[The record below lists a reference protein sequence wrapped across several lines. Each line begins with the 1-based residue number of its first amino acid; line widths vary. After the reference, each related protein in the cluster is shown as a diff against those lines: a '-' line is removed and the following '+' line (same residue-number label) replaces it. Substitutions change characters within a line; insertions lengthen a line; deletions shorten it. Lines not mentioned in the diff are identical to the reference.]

1 MKTTADRIGSY
12 VKAVSSVVLGRT
24 PAGRNLTVFGDD
36 TFLVSYVR
44 SGSTWA
50 RFLLGNLI
58 HQPEVVNFSNVTRL
72 VPSIYEF
79 PDRRLRSLPRVM
91 KSHECFDPRYP
102 RVIHLVRDPRD
113 VAVSFYHYCLK
124 TRVLS
129 DGFPLDDFVTRFI
142 AATVVPYAD
151 RLGSW
156 EDHTA
161 SWLRMRQGRNN
172 YHLIRYEDLLANPQ
186 GELAKLA
193 AILKIDLSPER
204 VERAI
209 QLSSAKNMRTL
220 ERQQWQQWTATKGT
234 REDIPFVREAKAGG
248 WRRHLSTASVE
259 QIESAWGATIEALG
273 YELSAGQP
281 LHSSSE
287 RPYAAR

>member
-1 MKTTADRIGSY
+1 
-12 VKAVSSVVLGRT
+12 
-24 PAGRNLTVFGDD
+24 
-36 TFLVSYVR
+36 
-44 SGSTWA
+44 
-50 RFLLGNLI
+50 
-58 HQPEVVNFSNVTRL
+58 
-72 VPSIYEF
+72 
-79 PDRRLRSLPRVM
+79 
-91 KSHECFDPRYP
+91 
-102 RVIHLVRDPRD
+102 
-113 VAVSFYHYCLK
+113 
-124 TRVLS
+124 
-129 DGFPLDDFVTRFI
+129 
-142 AATVVPYAD
+142 
-151 RLGSW
+151 
-156 EDHTA
+156 
-161 SWLRMRQGRNN
+161 
-172 YHLIRYEDLLANPQ
+172 
-186 GELAKLA
+186 LAKLA

>member
-1 MKTTADRIGSY
+1 MKATADRIGSY
-12 VKAVSSVVLGRT
+12 VKAVSSVVLGRS
-24 PAGRNLTVFGDD
+24 PAGRNLTVFPGD
-36 TFLVSYVR
+36 TFLVSYLR

-58 HQPEVVNFSNVTRL
+58 HQHEAVNFTNVTRL

-79 PDRRLRSLPRVM
+79 PDRKLRSLPRVM

-102 RVIHLVRDPRD
+102 QVIHLVRDPRD

-124 TRVLS
+124 TRVLE
-129 DGFPLDDFVTRFI
+129 DGFPLDEFVTRFLT
-142 AATVVPYAD
+142 ANVVLYAD

-161 SWLRMRQGRNN
+161 SWMRMRQGRGN
-172 YHLIRYEDLLANPQ
+172 YHLIRYEDLLANPRS
-186 GELAKLA
+186 ELAKLA
-193 AILKIDLSPER
+193 PVLRIDVSPER

-209 QLSSAKNMRTL
+209 QLSSAQNMRSL
-220 ERQQWQQWTATKGT
+220 EKQQWRQWTATKGS

-248 WRRHLSTASVE
+248 WRKQLSSASVE
-259 QIESAWGATIEALG
+259 RIEAAWGATIESLG
-273 YELSAGQP
+273 YELSSGQAVR
-281 LHSSSE
+281 STIE